1 MKACLTIVLI
11 VLCFPIAAQVD
22 NNKIDIELYTFGA
35 GENYWE
41 AFGHT
46 ALRVKINDIDY
57 MYGFGYFN
65 FSDEDFFLKFA
76 KGKMQYFLG
85 IEDTRLEIDNYINQ
99 GRSVWSQKLNLSL
112 SQKKQL
118 ITRLNYLAQAENRYY
133 HYDYFL
139 NNCTSQIR
147 DLLDEVTNGEISKQL
162 IGIETNKSWSD
173 LTFPVQNQAW
183 MNLGIAFAYGLPAYQ
198 TRDKWSLSIFPED
211 FAHDLEQINTQTN
224 WNGKL
229 MQHHKAAEQ
238 LIKHSFIK
246 THYAVIALVSI
257 ILIGLFIPF
266 LTKFTVYFWLIGQSL
281 IGIALLFLW
290 FFSEHSV
297 AVLNINLL
305 LFSPIAFVFISRK
318 ILHRFN
324 LVFLISNI
332 LWLVLAVFLTNIYLI
347 GFCLINLV
355 IWYKVNFQYEKS

>member
-1 MKACLTIVLI
+1 MCI
-11 VLCFPIAAQVD
+11 PIAAQVD
-22 NNKIDIELYTFGA
+22 NKVDIELYTFGA

-46 ALRVKINDIDY
+46 ALRVKINNIDY

-65 FSDEDFFLKFA
+65 FNDEDFFLKFA

-85 IEDTRLEIDNYINQ
+85 IEETNLEIDNYINQ
-99 GRSVWSQKLNLSL
+99 GRSVWSQKLNLSS

-118 ITRLNYLAQAENRYY
+118 ITQLNYLAQAENRYY

-162 IGIETNKSWSD
+162 KGVQTSKSWND
-173 LTFPVQNQAW
+173 LTFPVNNQTW
-183 MNLGIAFAYGLPAYQ
+183 MNLGVAIAYGVPAYQ
-198 TRDKWSLSIFPED
+198 VRDKWSLSVFPED
-211 FAHDLEQINTQTN
+211 FARALEQIYTQTN
-224 WNGKL
+224 WNGKQV
-229 MQHHKAAEQ
+229 QHNKADKQ
-238 LIKHSFIK
+238 LVEYSFVK
-246 THYAVIALVSI
+246 THYAVISLVSL

-266 LTKFTVYFWLIGQSL
+266 LTKFTIYLWLSGQSL

-290 FFSEHSV
+290 FFSEHSI
-297 AVLNINLL
+297 AVWNINLL
-305 LFSPIAFVFISRK
+305 LFSPIAFVFMNRK
-318 ILHRFN
+318 IFHRFS

-332 LWLVLAVFLTNIYLI
+332 LWLILALFWTNFYLI
-347 GFCLINLV
+347 GFSL
-355 IWYKVNFQYEKS
+355 VNFIVLYKLRFVSILAKTQIQKN

>member
-1 MKACLTIVLI
+1 LKVCLAIILI
-11 VLCFPIAAQVD
+11 VLCTPTAAQVD
-22 NNKIDIELYTFGA
+22 NKVDIELYTFGA

-46 ALRVKINDIDY
+46 AIRVKINEIDY

-85 IEDTRLEIDNYINQ
+85 IEETNLEIDNYINQ
-99 GRSVWSQKLNLSL
+99 GRSVWSQKLNLDP
-112 SQKKQL
+112 SQKQQL
-118 ITRLNYLAQAENRYY
+118 IARLNYLALAENRYY

-162 IGIETNKSWSD
+162 IGIETNKSWND
-173 LTFPVQNQAW
+173 LTFPVSNQTW
-183 MNLGIAFAYGLPAYQ
+183 MNLGIAIAYGIPAYQ
-198 TRDKWSLSIFPED
+198 SRDKWSLSIFPED
-211 FAHDLEQINTQTN
+211 FAHDLEQIDTQTN

-229 MQHHKAAEQ
+229 MQQHKAAEQ

-246 THYAVIALVSI
+246 THYAVIALVSL
-257 ILIGLFIPF
+257 ILIGLFIPI
-266 LTKFTVYFWLIGQSL
+266 LTKFTVYTWLIGQSL

-297 AVLNINLL
+297 AVWNINLL
-305 LFSPIAFVFISRK
+305 LFPPFAFVL
-318 ILHRFN
+318 LHKRSFTRLSN
-324 LVFLISNI
+324 VFLISTI
-332 LWLVLAVFLTNIYLI
+332 LWVILALFFTNIYLI
-347 GFCLINLV
+347 VFGLINFTL
-355 IWYKVNFQYEKS
+355 IYKLKTLYK